1 MPKKWNFAPHDVQQV
16 RTLSGQIK
24 CSPLLA
30 QILATRGYNTQE
42 SARAF
47 LNAKLT
53 DLIDPNELPGVG
65 KATDIIVQAVQDKRR
80 ITIYGDYDVDGVTST
95 SILWH
100 CLQLL
105 GAKVDYYI
113 PSRLEEGY
121 GLNCDAL
128 RQLHEEDPDRLVISV
143 DCGIA
148 SIAEGKLAQELG
160 LDLIITDHHNLKA
173 ELPPALCHVHPRL
186 PGTDYPFKDLCGA
199 GVAFKIAWCICQR
212 LGDNGKA
219 TPRMREFLLMATGLC
234 AIGTVADVV
243 PLLGENRVIV
253 RYGLQSIMA
262 RAPIG
267 LRALMKVAKLE
278 GTLRSDDVA
287 FVIGP
292 RINAAGRLG
301 QARLAVELLTTED
314 EDRAAQL
321 SEYLDQLNKNR
332 QTVERRIF
340 KQAKELVEEHPG
352 GSESPA
358 FVLSHDDWHPGVIGI
373 VASRVCERFERPAIL
388 ISTKQADKG
397 QGSGRTFA
405 GFNLYEGIKASAQ
418 HLERFGGHKAAAGLR
433 VDPAHIDDFRTAFV
447 DYVTEHHH
455 PTSSDYALKIDAE
468 VRLADINRNAVLEL
482 DVFGPYGAANR
493 KPRFAA
499 MNVELVEPPR
509 TMGDGNRHLSLR
521 VRHYNRVMRC
531 IAFGK
536 GEWADEIEAV
546 NGPISI
552 CFTPT
557 ISSYQG
563 YERVELRLIDWNPA
577 TPSAQ
582 TSETAKPAKD
592 KADVPY

>member
-1 MPKKWNFAPHDVQQV
+1 MPKKWNFAPHDIGMVQ
-16 RTLSGQIK
+16 TLSTQLK

-30 QILATRGYNTQE
+30 QILITRGYETPE
-42 SARAF
+42 KARTF
-47 LNAKLT
+47 LSTKLT
-53 DLIDPNELPGVG
+53 DLIDPAELPGVTE
-65 KATDIIVQAVQDKRR
+65 ATDLICTAVKNERR
-80 ITIYGDYDVDGVTST
+80 VTIYGDYDVDGVTST

-100 CLQLL
+100 CLKLL
-105 GAKVDYYI
+105 GANVDYYI

-121 GLNCDAL
+121 GLNCEAL
-128 RQLHEEDPDRLVISV
+128 RQLHEEDPDRLVVSV

-148 SIAEGKLAQELG
+148 SIEEGKLAQELG
-160 LDLIITDHHNLKA
+160 LDLIITDHHNLKD

-186 PGTDYPFKDLCGA
+186 PGTDYPFGDLCGA
-199 GVAFKIAWCICQR
+199 GVAFKIAWSICQR
-212 LGDNGKA
+212 LGEGGKA

-234 AIGTVADVV
+234 AVGTIADVV

-253 RYGLQSIMA
+253 KYGLQSIMD
-262 RAPIG
+262 RAPLG
-267 LRALMKVAKLE
+267 LRELMNVAKLE
-278 GTLRSDDVA
+278 GTLQSDDIA
-287 FVIGP
+287 FTVGP

-314 EDRAAQL
+314 TERARQL

-352 GSESPA
+352 GADSPA

-405 GFNLYEGIKASAQ
+405 GFNLYEGIKASSG

-433 VDPAHIDDFRTAFV
+433 VDPAHIDDFRKDFV
-447 DYVTEHHH
+447 SYVSQHHH
-455 PTSSDYALKIDAE
+455 PTSNDYALKIDAE
-468 VRLADINRNAVLEL
+468 VRLVDVNRRGVLEL
-482 DVFGPYGAANR
+482 EAFGPYGAANR
-493 KPRFAA
+493 RPVLVAT
-499 MNVELVEPPR
+499 NCELAEPPR
-509 TMGDGNRHLSLR
+509 TMGEGDRHLSLR

-531 IAFGK
+531 VAFGK
-536 GEWADEIEAV
+536 GEWAEEIEAV

-552 CFTPT
+552 CFTPM
-557 ISSYQG
+557 INSFQG
-563 YERVELRLIDWNPA
+563 FERVELRLIDW
-577 TPSAQ
+577 
-582 TSETAKPAKD
+582 KPANQAVTSTST
-592 KADVPY
+592 ADAKSGTAG

>member
-1 MPKKWNFAPHDVQQV
+1 MPKKWNFAPHDQV
-16 RTLSGQIK
+16 KVRSLAARLK

-30 QILATRGYNTQE
+30 QILVARGYDTPN
-42 SARAF
+42 SAQTF

-53 DLIDPNELPGVG
+53 DLIDPSELPGVPE
-65 KATDIIVQAVQDKRR
+65 ATTCIVQAVHDNRR

-95 SILWH
+95 AILWH
-100 CLQLL
+100 CLKLL
-105 GAKVDYYI
+105 GATVDYYI

-148 SIAEGKLAQELG
+148 SIEEGKLAKELG
-160 LDLIITDHHNLKA
+160 LDLIITDHHNLKE
-173 ELPPALCHVHPRL
+173 ELPPAVCHVHPRL

-199 GVAFKIAWCICQR
+199 GVAFKIAWSICQQ
-212 LGDNGKA
+212 LGENGKA

-234 AIGTVADVV
+234 AVGTIADVV
-243 PLLGENRVIV
+243 PLLGENRIIV
-253 RYGLQSIMA
+253 RYGLRSIMD

-287 FVIGP
+287 FTIGP

-314 EDRAAQL
+314 TDRAMQL
-321 SEYLDQLNKNR
+321 SDYLDQLNKNR

-340 KQAKELVEEHPG
+340 KQARELVEEHPG
-352 GSESPA
+352 GPDSPA

-388 ISTKQADKG
+388 ISTKQADTG
-397 QGSGRTFA
+397 QGSGRTYA
-405 GFNLYEGIKASAQ
+405 GFNLYEGIQAASG

-433 VDPAHIDDFRTAFV
+433 VDPAHIDDFRSAFV
-447 DYVTEHHH
+447 DYVGEHHH
-455 PTSSDYALKIDAE
+455 PTSNDYALKVDAE
-468 VRLADINRNAVLEL
+468 VRLADVNRNAVLEL
-482 DVFGPYGAANR
+482 DVFGPFGAANR
-493 KPRFAA
+493 QPRLAA
-499 MNVELVEPPR
+499 NNVELVEPPR
-509 TMGDGNRHLSLR
+509 TMGEGDRHLSIR

-536 GEWADEIEAV
+536 GEWADEIAAV

-552 CFTPT
+552 CFTPKLST
-557 ISSYQG
+557 FQG
-563 YERVELRLIDWNPA
+563 FERVELRLVDW
-577 TPSAQ
+577 
-582 TSETAKPAKD
+582 KPANT
-592 KADVPY
+592 ATAEVAPHSTAVS